1 MKIKT
6 ISYKRVLN
14 LGNYENKH
22 LELFAEV
29 EEGEDSEEAILHLA
43 DTVERT
49 IRESVNKEYKRQML
63 QLEGQKERLAEEVAN
78 LKYEL
83 KKLGKI
89 KDEPPSAAD
98 DIPFES
104 GVSEQSSADTQ
115 GGFNQNLYRYHGI
128 P

>member
-29 EEGEDSEEAILHLA
+29 DEGENPEEAILQLA

-49 IRESVNKEYKRQML
+49 IRESVTKEYNRQML
-63 QLEGQKERLAEEVAN
+63 QSEAQKEKLLDEIA
-78 LKYEL
+78 EL
-83 KKLGKI
+83 KHELKQLGKI
-89 KDEPPSAAD
+89 KDEPPKQEADPD
-98 DIPFES
+98 DIPFDQTPQAQKHDPSES
-104 GVSEQSSADTQ
+104 
-115 GGFNQNLYRYHGI
+115 F
-128 P
+128 